1 MRSARAKGSKEDGT
15 NLTQGV
21 SYTRRISAKS
31 GRGHAS
37 TLDSGVCSV
46 SPSVALSFQL
56 CANWDDAGLQI
67 APQSDQELA
76 RHSNDRNPTRATFEV
91 ADPFPEPAA
100 ERALRLIAQPSPGEL
115 DHHCAR
121 LGITGLADALV
132 AIERP
137 AAKWARCQAHIA
149 SQLPSIRKFAIEY
162 LADVSRRK
170 LRADCFQL
178 GKHFDLLGVEMHL
191 FLLLEDGNALS
202 LNRGY
207 HLEHDLQALNLAHDL
222 GLESR
227 R

>member
-67 APQSDQELA
+67 TPQSDQELA

-91 ADPFPEPAA
+91 TDPFPEPAA
-100 ERALRLIAQPSPGEL
+100 ERALRLIAQPGPGEL
-115 DHHCAR
+115 DHHRAR
-121 LGITGLADALV
+121 LGITGLADAWSRSSNPLQNGLD
-132 AIERP
+132 ARP
-137 AAKWARCQAHIA
+137 T
-149 SQLPSIRKFAIEY
+149 
-162 LADVSRRK
+162 
-170 LRADCFQL
+170 
-178 GKHFDLLGVEMHL
+178 
-191 FLLLEDGNALS
+191 
-202 LNRGY
+202 
-207 HLEHDLQALNLAHDL
+207 
-222 GLESR
+222 
-227 R
+227 